1 MSGCRTSARSR
12 SSACR
17 CRRRGTLPTG
27 DALRPWI
34 SITASAAGTARA
46 ELHWPELDLTL
57 VIEAGP
63 IFRHL
68 VIYVPPGQDFFCIEP
83 VSHVNDGF
91 NMLERGVEGTGVRVL
106 APGQTL
112 AGTIRLRIV

>member
-1 MSGCRTSARSR
+1 
-12 SSACR
+12 
-17 CRRRGTLPTG
+17 
-27 DALRPWI
+27 
-34 SITASAAGTARA
+34 
-46 ELHWPELDLTL
+46 

-91 NMLERGVEGTGVRVL
+91 NMLERGVETTGVHVL
-106 APGQTL
+106 APRETL
-112 AGTIRLRIV
+112 AGTIHFRVVRS